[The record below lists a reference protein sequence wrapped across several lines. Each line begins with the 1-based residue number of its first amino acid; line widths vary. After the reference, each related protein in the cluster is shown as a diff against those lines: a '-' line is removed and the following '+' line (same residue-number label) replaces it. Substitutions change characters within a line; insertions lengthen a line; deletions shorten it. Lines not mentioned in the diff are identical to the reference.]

1 MTETSLGE
9 EFTGKCNFPEM
20 QELQK
25 ESTSAQHSVHKQ
37 ESQVK
42 YKHNSMPDNVRFK
55 AIN

>member
-42 YKHNSMPDNVRFK
+42 YKHNSMPANVRFK